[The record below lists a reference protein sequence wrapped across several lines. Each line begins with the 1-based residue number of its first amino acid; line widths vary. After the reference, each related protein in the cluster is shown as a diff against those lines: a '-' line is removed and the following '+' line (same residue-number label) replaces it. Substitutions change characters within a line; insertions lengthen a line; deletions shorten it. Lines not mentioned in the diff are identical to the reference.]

1 MATDGKPWIAE
12 IERFYSQRSQ
22 KTTEFT
28 YNRIFPG
35 SYMYLVNDSS
45 RSVRFLADRV
55 DDATAYRRAAAFGLR
70 RVSAVPSLLRH
81 VPGVDRCSVSVV
93 PKNAFDVAILGSRT
107 KLLSWKKE
115 TATTLSNGYPEF
127 VRKEIEIR
135 RKLPDS
141 VQVPETVETN
151 VEFPYLVEQLIDG
164 KSLGTPAEDWPFYKQ
179 AFMQLQT
186 AYKHFPSDRVA
197 TDDVLSEVR
206 AGLGEQDL
214 LEDETIQQAMQTVT
228 QLKLPETLSRGFAH
242 GDVFGGNILRDDDR
256 ILIID
261 WAESSF
267 ERFQFGDFVHS
278 LLKQFG
284 ITGNSDILTDAFHN
298 RGVGGTMLEA
308 YGHDLGETVWGSTRA
323 FPGCVLLYPL
333 IALANE
339 RYNRTY
345 TETTFYSAIVAVLR
359 SKE

>member
-1 MATDGKPWIAE
+1 MATDGKPWITE
-12 IERFYSQRSQ
+12 IERFYSHRSP
-22 KTTEFT
+22 KTTDFT

-55 DDATAYRRAAAFGLR
+55 DDATAYRRAVAFGLR
-70 RVSAVPSLLRH
+70 RVSSIPSLLRY
-81 VPGVDRCSVSVV
+81 VPGVDRCSVSVL
-93 PKNAFDVAILGSRT
+93 PTNAFDVAILGSRT
-107 KLLSWKKE
+107 KLLNWKNR

-141 VQVPETVETN
+141 VQVPETVDTCT
-151 VEFPYLVEQLIDG
+151 EFPYLVEQLIDG
-164 KSLGTPAEDWPFYKQ
+164 KSLGTPVEDWPFYKQ

-186 AYKHFPSDRVA
+186 AYKHFPSERVA

-228 QLKLPETLSRGFAH
+228 QLELPETLSRGFAH

-284 ITGNSDILTDAFHN
+284 ITGNSDILTEAFHN
-298 RGVGGTMLEA
+298 RGFGGTILEA